1 MSTPLE
7 VHTTREAA
15 AAAEAAAHERR
26 ANGVSL
32 LRLALFLAAAVAG
45 GTAVLE
51 HSLVVGVVGIAASL
65 AFFAAVAWHARIHA
79 RRDAA
84 EARRQVHAR
93 HLARLTGRFTELP
106 FTAELLPATH
116 PYARDL
122 DLVGPGSLVQ
132 RLDVTHTT
140 RGESLLAA
148 WLGAPASPETIAA
161 RQACVRELADRVDFR
176 ERLEVAAALAPAART
191 ARGTQAAQKLDPRPF
206 LVFSAMPRVFAKRA
220 WLVPLLYVMPIVSLV
235 CVALASL
242 GLAPGFVWMAPVLVN
257 LALNFATAAEVR
269 ASLDLVAAR
278 RGFGEAFA
286 EMFAALEG
294 EPFEA
299 EALRALRD
307 RARIAGEPP
316 SRHLRVLDRWA
327 GFAELRA
334 QFPLHLAAN
343 HLLLW
348 DLQCLL
354 RLERWAD
361 RVGTNAAQWFDVLG
375 EFEALASLATL
386 AHQDPSATFPAIE
399 APGAPLAIEGLAH
412 PLLPP
417 ADRVVNDV
425 SLGGSGSALVVT
437 GSNMAGKSTLL
448 RAVGLNVALALAGGP
463 VTARAFRL
471 PPVRLRASMRADDS
485 LQGGSSYFHAELT
498 RLRGVVADAD
508 AAPPVFFLLDELLR
522 GTNASARHLGAR
534 AIVLHLLARGGSGL
548 VATHDVA
555 LATLEDELAGRVRN
569 AHFTDVVRDG
579 EMVFD
584 YRLRPGV
591 VRTSNALRLLRM
603 AGIDV
608 PDEHLAREDAARDD
622 AGAEA

>member
-1 MSTPLE
+1 
-7 VHTTREAA
+7 
-15 AAAEAAAHERR
+15 
-26 ANGVSL
+26 
-32 LRLALFLAAAVAG
+32 
-45 GTAVLE
+45 
-51 HSLVVGVVGIAASL
+51 
-65 AFFAAVAWHARIHA
+65 
-79 RRDAA
+79 
-84 EARRQVHAR
+84 
-93 HLARLTGRFTELP
+93 
-106 FTAELLPATH
+106 
-116 PYARDL
+116 
-122 DLVGPGSLVQ
+122 
-132 RLDVTHTT
+132 
-140 RGESLLAA
+140 
-148 WLGAPASPETIAA
+148 
-161 RQACVRELADRVDFR
+161 
-176 ERLEVAAALAPAART
+176 
-191 ARGTQAAQKLDPRPF
+191 
-206 LVFSAMPRVFAKRA
+206 MPRVFARRA
-220 WLVPLLYVMPIVSLV
+220 WLVPLLFVMPVVTLA
-235 CVALASL
+235 CVALSSL
-242 GLAPGFVWMAPVLVN
+242 GLAPGYLWMAPVFVN
-257 LALNFATAAEVR
+257 LALNMATAAEVR
-269 ASLDLVAAR
+269 ASLDLIAAR

-299 EALRALRD
+299 EALRTLRD
-307 RARIAGEPP
+307 RARVAGEPP

-361 RVGTNAAQWFDVLG
+361 RAGTHASQWFDVLA
-375 EFEALASLATL
+375 EVEALASLATL
-386 AHQDPSATFPAIE
+386 AHQDPSANFPTIE

-417 ADRVVNDV
+417 ADRVANDV
-425 SLGGSGSALVVT
+425 ALGGPGSALVIT

-463 VTARAFRL
+463 VTAGTFRL
-471 PPVRLRASMRADDS
+471 APVRLRASMRADDS
-485 LQGGSSYFHAELT
+485 LQGGASYFHAELT
-498 RLRGVVADAD
+498 KLRGVV
-508 AAPPVFFLLDELLR
+508 LR

-534 AIVLHLLARGGSGL
+534 AIVLHLLTRGGSGL

-555 LATLEDELAGRVRN
+555 LAALEDELAGRVRN

-608 PDEHLAREDAARDD
+608 PEEHLAREDAGRDASD
-622 AGAEA
+622 